1 MSTYK
6 ILVAPGDNAGSGKYR
21 CVDPHIKLQE
31 LFPNDFF
38 VEINNAV
45 DFSDF
50 TYLKQFSAVF
60 IHRVPQHNYK
70 DAINII
76 TNLKKLGIKVII
88 DIDDYWHLDPSHGLY
103 EQVKR
108 EGIPQISINCLKLAD
123 LVVVPTSILANEVK
137 QFNQNVVVL
146 ANALDPTEEQ
156 FKSKPSESE
165 KLRIGW
171 LGGSSHIKDLEL
183 IKGISSIGEYNNK
196 SQIVLCGFDTRG
208 SVRQIDPQTGQ
219 VQERQMNPTETVWFM
234 YELFMTDNY
243 RMLESYPDYV
253 KFLVQFKE
261 DKSFDDSNM
270 PYRRVWTKSINQ
282 YAKNYNLF
290 DVSLAPLVDNKFN
303 LYKSQLKVI
312 EAGFHKKAIIAQDF
326 GPYQIDIKTAQ
337 QFGGVWDING
347 NGILIDSNKNHKDW
361 FKSIKKLI
369 EQPELIKQ
377 LSENL
382 YNTVKD
388 TYSIDKVTDDRKDLY
403 LKLVSEKKK

>member
-208 SVRQIDPQTGQ
+208 SVRQIDPKTGQ

-261 DKSFDDSNM
+261 DKFFDDSNM

-312 EAGFHKKAIIAQDF
+312 EAGFHKKAIIAQNY
-326 GPYQIDIKTAQ
+326 GPYTIDLVSAIKS
-337 QFGGVWDING
+337 GGEIDPNG
-347 NGILIDSNKNHKDW
+347 NCLLVDPSKNHKQW
-361 FKSIKKLI
+361 QKYVKRLI
-369 EQPELIKQ
+369 DNPQM
-377 LSENL
+377 
-382 YNTVKD
+382 VKD
-388 TYSIDKVTDDRKDLY
+388 LGEKLYETIKDKYNLNNVTKTRGEIY
-403 LKLVSEKKK
+403 LNLLNK

>member
-1 MSTYK
+1 MNTYK

-156 FKSKPSESE
+156 FKSKPSESD

-208 SVRQIDPQTGQ
+208 TVREIDPQTGQ

-312 EAGFHKKAIIAQDF
+312 EAGFHKKAIIAQNY
-326 GPYQIDIKTAQ
+326 GPYTIDLVSAIKS
-337 QFGGVWDING
+337 GGEIDPNG
-347 NGILIDSNKNHKDW
+347 NCLLVDPSKNHKQW
-361 FKSIKKLI
+361 QKYVKKLI
-369 EQPELIKQ
+369 DNPQMVKDLGEK
-377 LSENL
+377 L
-382 YNTVKD
+382 YETVKD
-388 TYSIDKVTDDRKDLY
+388 KYDLNNVTKTRGEIY
-403 LKLVSEKKK
+403 LNLLNK

>member
-208 SVRQIDPQTGQ
+208 SVRQIDPKTGQ

-312 EAGFHKKAIIAQDF
+312 EAGFHKKAIIAQNY
-326 GPYQIDIKTAQ
+326 GPYTIDLVSAIKS
-337 QFGGVWDING
+337 GGEIDPNG
-347 NGILIDSNKNHKDW
+347 NCLLVDPSKNHKQW
-361 FKSIKKLI
+361 QKYVKKLI
-369 EQPELIKQ
+369 DNPQMVKDLGEK
-377 LSENL
+377 L
-382 YNTVKD
+382 YETVKD
-388 TYSIDKVTDDRKDLY
+388 KYNLNNVTKTRGEIY
-403 LKLVSEKKK
+403 LNLLNK

>member
-312 EAGFHKKAIIAQDF
+312 EAGFHKKAIIAQNY
-326 GPYQIDIKTAQ
+326 GPYTIDLVSAIKS
-337 QFGGVWDING
+337 GGEIDPNG
-347 NGILIDSNKNHKDW
+347 NCLLVDPSKNHKQW
-361 FKSIKKLI
+361 QKYVKKLI
-369 EQPELIKQ
+369 DNPQMVKDLGEK
-377 LSENL
+377 L
-382 YNTVKD
+382 YETVKD
-388 TYSIDKVTDDRKDLY
+388 KYNLNNVTKTRGEIY
-403 LKLVSEKKK
+403 LNLLNK

>member
-1 MSTYK
+1 MNTYK

-45 DFSDF
+45 DFGDF

-156 FKSKPSESE
+156 FKSKPSESD

-208 SVRQIDPQTGQ
+208 TVREIDPQTGQ

-243 RMLESYPDYV
+243 RMLESYPDYI

-312 EAGFHKKAIIAQDF
+312 EAGFHKKAIIAQNY
-326 GPYQIDIKTAQ
+326 GPYTIDLVSAIKS
-337 QFGGVWDING
+337 GGEIDPNG
-347 NGILIDSNKNHKDW
+347 NCLLVDPSKNHKQW
-361 FKSIKKLI
+361 QKYVKKLI
-369 EQPELIKQ
+369 DNPQMVKDLGEK
-377 LSENL
+377 L
-382 YNTVKD
+382 YETVKD
-388 TYSIDKVTDDRKDLY
+388 KYNLNNVTKTRGEIY
-403 LKLVSEKKK
+403 LNLLNK

>member
-208 SVRQIDPQTGQ
+208 SVRQIDPQTGK

-312 EAGFHKKAIIAQDF
+312 EAGFHKKAIIAQNY
-326 GPYQIDIKTAQ
+326 GPYTIDLVSAIKS
-337 QFGGVWDING
+337 GGEIDPNG
-347 NGILIDSNKNHKDW
+347 NCLLVDPSKNHKQW
-361 FKSIKKLI
+361 QKYVKKLI
-369 EQPELIKQ
+369 DNPQMVKDLGEK
-377 LSENL
+377 L
-382 YNTVKD
+382 YETVKD
-388 TYSIDKVTDDRKDLY
+388 KYNLNNVTKTRGEIY
-403 LKLVSEKKK
+403 LNLLNK